1 MAHYRIKTQPGS
13 NIVTQSEF
21 SRVIGVTPQTV
32 GEFKRDDRLVLE
44 YSAGRDRVLVNE
56 SIDKLNKTMQLNGVF
71 RNRQIELDKIEEVKQ
86 FESFEELKE
95 NVFETQLDL
104 ETTDADELFKNAKAL
119 KEKSAA
125 LQAAA
130 EHDKFIGELV
140 EKSVVEKIIFERG
153 RQFRDGMMSLSRRL
167 APELAGLD
175 GMKEIESVLDREFR
189 LLLENFSKLPVIE

>member
-1 MAHYRIKTQPGS
+1 MAHYRIKTQPSS

-21 SRVIGVTPQTV
+21 SRVIDITPQTV

-56 SIDKLNKTMQLNGVF
+56 SIEKLNKTMQLNGVF
-71 RNRQIELDKIEEVKQ
+71 RNRQIERDKIEEVKQ
-86 FESFEELKE
+86 PESFEELKE
-95 NVFETQLDL
+95 TVFETQLDL

-130 EHDKFIGELV
+130 EHDKFIGDLV

-167 APELAGLD
+167 APEVAGLD
-175 GMKEIESVLDREFR
+175 GIKEIEVALDREFR